1 MSADQPQH
9 AADSPRPRAAY
20 AAQESAAASPAQ
32 KIASAAVS
40 KIVLQ
45 LFVAGLTPRAERAIA
60 VLRRI
65 CDRELAG
72 YDCEIVIV
80 DVLADPEQAE
90 ARKILATPT
99 LIKEFPLPQR
109 RIIGDLA
116 ADPRELLAALNLP
129 PE

>member
-1 MSADQPQH
+1 MSSEQSQRATDG
-9 AADSPRPRAAY
+9 SRSRAAY
-20 AAQESAAASPAQ
+20 GSQGGAASQAQ
-32 KIASAAVS
+32 KIASADVS

-45 LFVAGLTPRAERAIA
+45 LFVAGRTPRAERAIA

-65 CDRELAG
+65 CERELAG
-72 YDCEIVIV
+72 HDCEIVVV

-90 ARKILATPT
+90 VRKIIATPT

-116 ADPRELLAALNLP
+116 ADPLELLAALNLL

>member
-1 MSADQPQH
+1 MSSEQSQRATDG
-9 AADSPRPRAAY
+9 PRPRAAY
-20 AAQESAAASPAQ
+20 GSQGGAASQAQ
-32 KIASAAVS
+32 KIASADVS

-45 LFVAGLTPRAERAIA
+45 LFVAGRTPRAERAVA

-65 CDRELAG
+65 CERELAG
-72 YDCEIVIV
+72 YDCELVVV

-90 ARKILATPT
+90 VRKIIATPT

>member
-1 MSADQPQH
+1 MAPLAH
-9 AADSPRPRAAY
+9 
-20 AAQESAAASPAQ
+20 E
-32 KIASAAVS
+32 IASAEVS

-45 LFVAGLTPRAERAIA
+45 LFVAGRTPRAERAIA

-65 CDRELAG
+65 CERELAG
-72 YDCEIVIV
+72 YECDTMII
-80 DVLADPEQAE
+80 DVLAEPEQAE

-99 LIKEFPLPQR
+99 LIKEYPHPAR